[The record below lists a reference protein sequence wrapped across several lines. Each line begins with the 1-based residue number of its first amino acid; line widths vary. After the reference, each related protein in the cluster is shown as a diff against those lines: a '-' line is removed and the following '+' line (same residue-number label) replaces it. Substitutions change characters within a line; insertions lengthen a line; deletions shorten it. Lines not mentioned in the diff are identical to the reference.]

1 MLWRGPFRER
11 GFSFVARTTII
22 MIRRFPN
29 FLYATFLQ
37 CLRKKKT
44 LPIAWQSPGFS
55 AFFMAGK
62 IRPVPFIVAFLF
74 FLLPFYVSYGKVS
87 SLDVGRAFLQER
99 RRRRRRT
106 IQRKHLTE
114 LMQKSPPSPLQ
125 KSERGGG
132 KESGQIRL
140 FSAPVVGCGRHSV
153 YPPVW
158 ISDHLHSSG
167 MEERRRRR
175 GLTLASALA
184 SLVSLSLSPHFTCMS
199 RKLL

>member
-125 KSERGGG
+125 KSERGGKRVG
-132 KESGQIRL
+132 KYVSFLLLLLDVGVTLFTRRSGYPTIYIAAEWKKEEGGEVLLWPPLWRL
-140 FSAPVVGCGRHSV
+140 S
-153 YPPVW
+153 
-158 ISDHLHSSG
+158 
-167 MEERRRRR
+167 
-175 GLTLASALA
+175 
-184 SLVSLSLSPHFTCMS
+184 SLSPFLPIS
-199 RKLL
+199 LA